1 MSNSLTGKP
10 QLSRFVNRRLILD
23 KIRRDGQIS
32 RAELAK
38 QTSIRPPTVSAIV
51 KQLIVEGLVE
61 EIGAGE
67 TSGGRAPRMI
77 ALSRNQPQALGFEMS
92 ETSILAGL
100 YDLGGRL
107 CAHHQEPFSP
117 EPPEQSVDR
126 LYEIGT
132 RLLKDVDLEWQNL
145 QGVGVAIP
153 GHLNIAEGIVRWS
166 SPFNW
171 RDTPFKE
178 LCEQRWNVT
187 TDVVNDSLAGGMAAH
202 LFDTAQTVNNL
213 VFLYLRFQD
222 ESHGVIGLGTG
233 IITNGEPYHG
243 EFGAAGEI
251 TTPVKHPLLH
261 ARIQDSS
268 RYETVESFTQAV
280 QRGDQPAVHAM
291 KCVADELA
299 PLVVHIVNL
308 LEPGVLMIGSD
319 APVLRDT
326 LLNHWQDTVEER
338 SLPYE
343 AGKTQLIPSTLGEF
357 GVVQGAIVPTLQR
370 VFRIPQW
377 S

>member
-10 QLSRFVNRRLILD
+10 QLNRFVNRRLILD

-51 KQLIVEGLVE
+51 KQLLVEGLVE
-61 EIGAGE
+61 EIGSGE

-77 ALSRNQPQALGFEMS
+77 ALSRNQPQALGFEVS
-92 ETSILAGL
+92 ETGILAGL

-107 CAHHQEPFSP
+107 CAHHQVPFTP
-117 EPPEQSVDR
+117 VPPEQTADQ
-126 LYEIGT
+126 LHEIGSK
-132 RLLKDVDLEWQNL
+132 LLSEVDIDWTKL

-171 RDTPFKE
+171 RDTPFRK
-178 LCEQRWNVT
+178 LCEDRWGVQ
-187 TDVVNDSLAGGMAAH
+187 TDVVNDSLAGSMAAH
-202 LFDTAQTVNNL
+202 LFDTAQSVENL
-213 VFLYLRFQD
+213 VFLYVRFLDKSLD
-222 ESHGVIGLGTG
+222 EVGLGTG
-233 IITNGEPYHG
+233 IIINGEPYHG

-251 TTPVKHPLLH
+251 TTPVTHPLVH
-261 ARIQDSS
+261 AKKVGAKSLD
-268 RYETVESFTQAV
+268 TVAAFTQAV
-280 QRGDQPAVHAM
+280 QRSNPLALEAM
-291 KCVADELA
+291 ELVGQELST
-299 PLVVHIVNL
+299 LVLHIVNL

-319 APVLRDT
+319 VPVLRDV
-326 LLNHWQDTVEER
+326 LLDQSVKVLEKQ
-338 SLPYE
+338 SLAFE
-343 AGKTQLIPSTLGEF
+343 AGRTQLMASTLGEY